1 MFLLGNTLG
10 DLNGEERG
18 PHVGKNFV
26 RKVMGRIFSLQ
37 QTPSTGI
44 IFGRT
49 NIFNTF
55 FLYLTT
61 YIFITSIEVLRHV
74 YFPTATCVVI
84 FKE

>member
-26 RKVMGRIFSLQ
+26 RKVVGRIFSLQ

-61 YIFITSIEVLRHV
+61 YIFITSNRSTTSRVFS
-74 YFPTATCVVI
+74 YSYMCSDF
-84 FKE
+84 